1 MFFDFVLCSLMTFWF
16 GEYTENIVQDN
27 VESCPAMIQSV
38 HLSAM
43 NRKSIHSIEQ
53 MKSNQGQIESD
64 RELLAKAKS
73 GDERAFTELVKQY
86 EQMVYSFSFKV
97 CRDKDDAEET
107 LQDTF
112 VNVYRKLK
120 QFDGKSKFSTWL
132 YSIVANNCLMKRRR
146 TKLEQSSVRID
157 EPKMPEHSH
166 EDDAIHD
173 FHPPSAGR
181 QVKIQEWGTT
191 PLDEMMGKELRHT
204 LDEAILKLP
213 VDYRLVF
220 LLRDVEGQSAE
231 ETAKIM
237 KLTVPAVK
245 SRLRRARVFLRE
257 QLNEYMT
264 S

>member
-1 MFFDFVLCSLMTFWF
+1 
-16 GEYTENIVQDN
+16 
-27 VESCPAMIQSV
+27 
-38 HLSAM
+38 M
-43 NRKSIHSIEQ
+43 NRKPISSITPEPQLIEL
-53 MKSNQGQIESD
+53 D

-73 GDERAFTELVKQY
+73 GDERAFTELVKKY

-112 VNVYRKLK
+112 VNVFRKLK

-146 TKLEQSSVRID
+146 SKLEQHSVSIE
-157 EPKMPEHSH
+157 EPSMPEHSH
-166 EDDAIHD
+166 SEYDDSIQD
-173 FHPPSAGR
+173 SR
-181 QVKIQEWGTT
+181 LKIKAWSET
-191 PLDEMMGKELRHT
+191 PLDEMMGKELRLT

>member
-1 MFFDFVLCSLMTFWF
+1 MK
-16 GEYTENIVQDN
+16 
-27 VESCPAMIQSV
+27 
-38 HLSAM
+38 HKSA
-43 NRKSIHSIEQ
+43 
-53 MKSNQGQIESD
+53 GQPDID
-64 RELLAKAKS
+64 LGLLTKAKS
-73 GDERAFTELVKQY
+73 GDERAFTELVKKY

-112 VNVYRKLK
+112 VNVFRKLK

-146 TKLEQSSVRID
+146 SKLEQHSVSID
-157 EPKMPEHSH
+157 EPSMPEHSH
-166 EDDAIHD
+166 EGEAIEDA
-173 FHPPSAGR
+173 R
-181 QVKIQEWGTT
+181 LKIQAWSET
-191 PLDEMMGKELRHT
+191 PLDEMMGKELRHS

-237 KLTVPAVK
+237 KLSVPAVK